1 VTRKLESNGW
11 EEEEEEDAS
20 GAEVDSKRACIKK
33 NGRDLV
39 VDLKAH
45 REIEGLSRN
54 GVAIVLAI
62 FVVEDVVRLVDY
74 RTGKIGLTGAS

>member
-1 VTRKLESNGW
+1 VTRKVESNGW
-11 EEEEEEDAS
+11 DEEDAS

-54 GVAIVLAI
+54 GVAIVLAN

-74 RTGKIGLTGAS
+74 GKDRFDGCKLRGF